1 MHTLPAY
8 FCKKKDRKDKPETN
22 GIDYLLIMS
31 QNSVE
36 ELSSG
41 RSDAEDVFF
50 YYTFYFGTMLMF
62 YIFKVK

>member
-8 FCKKKDRKDKPETN
+8 FCKKKDEKDKPETN
-22 GIDYLLIMS
+22 KIDCLLRMS

-36 ELSSG
+36 ELNSG
-41 RSDAEDVFF
+41 RSDTEDTLF